1 MNVKKAK
8 INKEKSLPIEDCTL
22 ESCFRVS
29 EVPKSI
35 EFKHSCFSPSK
46 SQTSPN
52 KSSEKK
58 TLDTSY
64 NQNSHVSTT
73 KNKNNQINLTEIIED
88 GEDDGPNIGIQQQIQ
103 ATILGKTFL
112 NKSIMDFNKSKGY
125 CQKQVFTE
133 PNFHS
138 TPDVMT
144 QFRANSENF
153 FNIEE
158 KYSIYENQHEI
169 YKKKINKNNIEAK
182 QQQKIF
188 HPTFKLDFKQ
198 KLPPTDE
205 KVGLSSR
212 LNSNLE
218 EDLKFL
224 RKMKAENLQKKKQDK
239 KKAQNSQQKI
249 GKDLEIFQ
257 LHENFEKNLEL
268 FKKEEEEFLR
278 KIKKINLLEEDSSN
292 ENATHEKSK
301 LEKEFEESLFHIVLE
316 ENTIGKETKDFDK
329 KLIKENFTNEVCDS
343 KLSRNS
349 LDSKL
354 SSKIFYYFYVSS
366 KKIANFFRF
375 KSRFILNKNCL

>member
-1 MNVKKAK
+1 MNMKKTK
-8 INKEKSLPIEDCTL
+8 INKEKSLPIEDSTM

-29 EVPKSI
+29 VVPKSI
-35 EFKHSCFSPSK
+35 EFKHSSFSPSE
-46 SQTSPN
+46 SQSSPN
-52 KSSEKK
+52 KSFEKK
-58 TLDTSY
+58 THDTSF
-64 NQNSHVSTT
+64 NQNSQHSTT
-73 KNKNNQINLTEIIED
+73 NNKNNKNNPINLTEILED
-88 GEDDGPNIGIQQQIQ
+88 GEDDGPNIGIQQ

-112 NKSIMDFNKSKGY
+112 NKSIMDFNKSKSY

-138 TPDVMT
+138 TPDVLT

-158 KYSIYENQHEI
+158 KYSIFENQPEI

-182 QQQKIF
+182 EQHKIF

-198 KLPPTDE
+198 KLPPTDD

-212 LNSNLE
+212 LNSNFE
-218 EDLKFL
+218 EDIKFL
-224 RKMKAENLQKKKQDK
+224 RKMKAENLQKKKQEK
-239 KKAQNSQQKI
+239 KKMQNSLQKI

-268 FKKEEEEFLR
+268 FKKEEEEFLK

-316 ENTIGKETKDFDK
+316 ENTIGKGTKDLDK
-329 KLIKENFTNEVCDS
+329 KSIKESFTHEIYDS
-343 KLSRNS
+343 KLSRNT

-354 SSKIFYYFYVSS
+354 SSKFFIFYKFC
-366 KKIANFFRF
+366 KR
-375 KSRFILNKNCL
+375 NKFL